1 MTKHMFALFAALV
14 MMLAPSRA
22 QEQTISYQ
30 GVIADSALRPMA
42 DGTYQLT
49 FRLYESLQATT
60 PVWQEQVAVRT
71 VLGVFDV
78 NLGLTKPLA
87 SIMNRQ
93 LYMTMQ
99 VDGYPETAPRQRLT
113 SVPFAFGSVIA
124 DTARNVASDARG
136 LVRSVNGIEGSVELV
151 ADTTLQIERRNDSLF
166 FSAKLGS
173 GLQMRAADNTINVT
187 LTDGFYEVK
196 VNPASLDSTFFK
208 PKSIGR
214 ANLADGVIPDSLPL
228 SGSAGGD
235 LIGTYPNPQLRNG
248 AVRSETIANG
258 AVTSDKLSRT
268 GVMSGTYG
276 DSLRYAVITV
286 DSTGR
291 VVSASA
297 YLLRALPPSGPAR
310 GDLAGTYPDPTIRQG
325 AVVSDR
331 IADGAVT
338 SSKLDETGVTAGTY
352 GSATKVPRVTIDAK
366 GRVVRADSVAI
377 VSAPPAGPAGG
388 DLAGTYPNPTIRVG
402 AVVTDR
408 LADGAVTTPKI
419 NDAAVTTP
427 KIADDAVTTAK
438 LNATGVNAGTYGSS
452 NKVAR
457 VTVDT
462 KGRVTSADSVLIT
475 GTTPGGAAGGDL
487 AGTYPDPTI
496 RVGAVVTDRIAD
508 NAVTTPK
515 ISDAAVTTPKIA
527 DDAVTTAKLNATGVN
542 AGTYGSSNKVA
553 RVTVDA
559 KGRITSADSVLIT
572 GTTPGG
578 AAGGDLAGTY
588 PDPTIRVGAVVT
600 DRIADNAVTTAKIN
614 DAAVTTAKLNATGV
628 NAGTYGSSNKVARV
642 TVDAKGRVTSA
653 DSVLIT
659 GTTPGGAAGG
669 DLAGTYPDPT
679 IRVGA
684 VVTDRIADNAVTTP
698 KINDAAVTTPKINDA
713 AVTTSKI
720 ADDAVTTAKLNATGV
735 NAGTYGSS
743 NKVARVTVDAKGRV
757 TSADSVLITGT
768 TPGGAAGGDLA
779 GTYPDPTIR
788 VGAVVTDR
796 IADAAIT
803 TPKINDAAVTTAKI
817 NDAAVTTSKIVDDAV
832 TTAKLNA
839 TGVNAGTYGSSNKVA
854 RVTVDAKGRITGA
867 DSVAIDV
874 SSSSWMLEGNNL
886 ADSSTKWIG
895 TQNVTPLVVK
905 TNGVERMR
913 VTGGG
918 WVGIGTATPNASLH
932 VSSGEMIAGDANMKF
947 KGGNVLIGL
956 STGTMLTNGAS
967 NVGIGYAAL
976 SRVSTGVNN
985 IGIGGEALSQNDQR
999 DNVAIGG
1006 YSQAASVT
1014 GIGNVSIGHRSLGGH
1029 KSGFYNVAVG
1039 FESIM
1044 NGESGEDNVA
1054 IGPWTLHVQNG
1065 TNGSTALGSRAGGG
1079 LQNGSSN
1086 TFIGKSSGFSLVSGS
1101 YNTILGPLSTIMQ
1114 TGDNNTIIG
1123 SRITGLPAT
1132 LNNNIIIADGSGSRR
1147 FNADNLGRIGLG
1159 VNTPLKKF
1167 HVAGSKDSSD
1177 IRFDA
1182 LAHSST
1188 ATTPTGSY
1196 GVVIADSL
1204 GNIHR
1209 ATPESIVGP
1218 YAWLTSGNSIA
1229 DSTTS
1234 YAGTLNNR
1242 PFVVKTNGVER
1253 MRVTGGG
1260 WVGIGTATPQ
1270 AALHVAGK
1278 PILIDEEVR
1287 VGGSNGNTFLGQ
1299 QALNSVT
1306 SGVGNVAIG
1315 TAALRDLTSG
1325 VVNVAIGFGALA
1337 KTNSQGSVAIGSMSL
1352 LESTTGWRNVA
1363 VGERSMQNATTG
1375 GDNVAIG
1382 WSALSNVGS
1391 GTGNLGIGGSALA
1404 LNSGSSNTAVGGA
1417 AATMQTS
1424 GSFNTFLGNSAG
1436 HGLLGGDFNTI
1447 IAVNYQNGTLG
1458 LTSGNANTII
1468 GSRITG
1474 LPSTLNN
1481 NIIIADG
1488 EGNRRFNADNLGRI
1502 GLSVNTPLKKL
1513 HVAGSKDSSDIR
1525 FDALAHSS
1533 TATTPTGSYGIVI
1546 ADSLGNIHRASASTV
1561 IGTSSWLLS
1570 GNELSA
1576 TDDQWIG
1583 SSNQRPVIFK
1593 SNNTER
1599 VRVMADGRVGI
1610 GTSNPEAKLHVAGG
1624 DALINSVTVGVGGG
1638 GHTSNVVV
1646 GQAALRDNVSGGD
1659 NTAIGYGALQR
1670 NTAGGSNVA
1679 VGRTA
1684 LADNT
1689 TGHGNVAVGWNAL
1702 RATGPASWNTAV
1714 GHHAGET
1721 FTTGERNTFLGW
1733 WTGAGFVTGSNN
1745 TFLGSDASNGIVDGH
1760 ANTVIGAGIIG
1771 LPSTLNNH
1779 IIISDGHGNRRVN
1792 IDNLGRIGLG
1802 VNSPV
1807 KKLHVAG
1814 SKDSSDIRFDAL
1826 AHSSTATTPTGS
1838 YGIVIADS
1846 LGNIHRAT
1854 TESIVGASAWLTSG
1868 NTIADSTTSYAG
1880 TSNNRPFVVKTN
1892 GAERM
1897 RVTGGG
1903 WVGIGTASPQAALHV
1918 AGKSILVDDQVR
1930 VGGSNF
1936 NTFLGKG
1943 ALAQITT
1950 GGNNVAIGNN
1960 ALHGITTGGGN
1971 TAIGDGTL
1979 TVNNAGDNVAI
1990 GFLAM
1995 GAATGRS
2002 NIAIGTRVMTWASS
2016 NASFNVGVG
2025 NDAMVSVTSG
2035 VHNVGI
2041 GTGALGSVRTS
2052 QNNTSVG
2059 TFAGN
2064 QLVDG
2069 GNNVF
2074 MGANSAAGMESGSWN
2089 VLVGSDIWPTNTGAS
2104 GSSNV
2109 IIGSRI
2115 TDIPTTLN
2123 NNIIIADGSGNRR
2136 FNADNLG
2143 RIGLGVNSP
2152 VKKLHVSGS
2161 KDSSDIRFDALAHS
2175 STATTP
2181 TGSYGIVIAD
2191 SLGNIHRRSV
2201 ESVSAT
2207 ASWALAG
2214 NSATDSTTRYLG
2226 TTDARP
2232 LVVKTNGSE
2241 RMRVTG
2247 GGWVGVG
2254 TSTPQAILHVNGTA
2268 RIGTNGTNLTQII
2281 KAQVQVDP
2289 GNINA
2294 GGYLDLD
2301 LAVAD
2306 AGVGSA
2312 VSVSPSAD
2320 LEAGLLVAFARV
2332 SQNGT
2337 VRVRLQNVTAAAID
2351 PNAVTFAIVAVE

>member
-42 DGTYQLT
+42 DGTYQVT

-151 ADTTLQIERRNDSLF
+151 ADTTLQIQRRNDSLF

-173 GLQMRAADNTINVT
+173 GLQMRAANSTINVT

-228 SGSAGGD
+228 YGSAGGD

-268 GVMSGTYG
+268 GVTPGSYG

-297 YLLRALPPSGPAR
+297 YILRALPPSGPAR

-325 AVVSDR
+325 AVVTDR

-338 SSKLDETGVTAGTY
+338 SAKLDATGVVAGTY

-366 GRVVRADSVAI
+366 GRIVSADSVTI
-377 VSAPPAGPAGG
+377 VSAPPVGPAGG
-388 DLAGTYPNPTIRVG
+388 DLAGTYPNPTVRVGAVVTDRLADGAVTTPKINDAAVTTPKINDAAVTTPKIADDAVTTAKLNATGVNAGTYGSSNKVARVTVDTKGRVTSADSVLITGTTPGGVAGGDLAGTYPDPTIRVG

-408 LADGAVTTPKI
+408 LADGAVTTPKINDAAVTTPKINDAAVTTAKINDAAVTTSKIADDAVTTAKLNATGVNAGTYGSSNKVARVTVDTKGRVTSADSVLITGTTPGGAAGGDLAGTYPDPTIRVGAVVTDRIADAAVTTAKI

-508 NAVTTPK
+508 VAVTTAK
-515 ISDAAVTTPKIA
+515 INDAAVTTPKIA

-542 AGTYGSSNKVA
+542 AGTYGSSNKIA
-553 RVTVDA
+553 RVTVD
-559 KGRITSADSVLIT
+559 T
-572 GTTPGG
+572 
-578 AAGGDLAGTY
+578 
-588 PDPTIRVGAVVT
+588 
-600 DRIADNAVTTAKIN
+600 
-614 DAAVTTAKLNATGV
+614 
-628 NAGTYGSSNKVARV
+628 
-642 TVDAKGRVTSA
+642 KGRVTS
-653 DSVLIT
+653 
-659 GTTPGGAAGG
+659 
-669 DLAGTYPDPT
+669 
-679 IRVGA
+679 
-684 VVTDRIADNAVTTP
+684 
-698 KINDAAVTTPKINDA
+698 
-713 AVTTSKI
+713 
-720 ADDAVTTAKLNATGV
+720 
-735 NAGTYGSS
+735 
-743 NKVARVTVDAKGRV
+743 
-757 TSADSVLITGT
+757 
-768 TPGGAAGGDLA
+768 
-779 GTYPDPTIR
+779 
-788 VGAVVTDR
+788 
-796 IADAAIT
+796 
-803 TPKINDAAVTTAKI
+803 
-817 NDAAVTTSKIVDDAV
+817 
-832 TTAKLNA
+832 
-839 TGVNAGTYGSSNKVA
+839 
-854 RVTVDAKGRITGA
+854 A

-918 WVGIGTATPNASLH
+918 WVGIGTATPSAALH
-932 VSSGEMIAGDANMKF
+932 VAGKSILIDDDVKV
-947 KGGNVLIGL
+947 GGNNRNTFLGREVLTIPTVGW
-956 STGTMLTNGAS
+956 GNVGVGNGA
-967 NVGIGYAAL
+967 GRYL
-976 SRVSTGVNN
+976 TGF
-985 IGIGGEALSQNDQR
+985 A
-999 DNVAIGG
+999 NVALGE
-1006 YSQAASVT
+1006 SALFRST
-1014 GIGNVSIGHRSLGGH
+1014 SDGNVSIGFMSM
-1029 KSGFYNVAVG
+1029 
-1039 FESIM
+1039 FESTA
-1044 NGESGEDNVA
+1044 GWHNVA
-1054 IGPWTLHVQNG
+1054 IGERAMQNATTG
-1065 TNGSTALGSRAGGG
+1065 GDNIAIGWSALGNVGSGTSNLGVGGSA
-1079 LQNGSSN
+1079 LSNNSGSSN
-1086 TFIGKSSGFSLVSGS
+1086 TAIGVAAASMQTSGNFNTFVGNSAGHGLLSGDF
-1101 YNTILGPLSTIMQ
+1101 NTIIAVNYQNGTLGLTS
-1114 TGDNNTIIG
+1114 GNANTIIG
-1123 SRITGLPAT
+1123 SRITGLSAT
-1132 LNNNIIIADGSGSRR
+1132 LNNNIIIADGEGNRRVNVDNLGRIGLGVNAPLKKLHVAGSKDSSDIRFDALAHSSTATTPTGSYGIVIADSLGNIHRASTESIVGTSAWLTSGNTIADSTTSYAGTSNNRPFVVKTNGAERMRVTGGGWVGIGTATPSAALHVAGRSILVDDEVRIGGRAANTFVGKYALENLTTGEYSVAIGHSALRWLTTGGGNVAVGDAALAANNSIDNVGVGFLALANANGRSNIGIGTRTMWYANEAAGFNVAIGPDAMTGLKSGFGNLGIGTGALQSITSSNENIGLGYQAGNRLAEGRNNILLGVGSGSGLVSGSWNVILGSEVWIHATSAVGSSNVIIGSRISDLPTTLNNHIIIADGEGNRR
-1147 FNADNLGRIGLG
+1147 VNADNLGRIGLG
-1159 VNTPLKKF
+1159 VNTPLKKL

-1209 ATPESIVGP
+1209 ATPESIVG
-1218 YAWLTSGNSIA
+1218 T
-1229 DSTTS
+1229 
-1234 YAGTLNNR
+1234 
-1242 PFVVKTNGVER
+1242 
-1253 MRVTGGG
+1253 
-1260 WVGIGTATPQ
+1260 
-1270 AALHVAGK
+1270 
-1278 PILIDEEVR
+1278 
-1287 VGGSNGNTFLGQ
+1287 
-1299 QALNSVT
+1299 
-1306 SGVGNVAIG
+1306 
-1315 TAALRDLTSG
+1315 
-1325 VVNVAIGFGALA
+1325 
-1337 KTNSQGSVAIGSMSL
+1337 
-1352 LESTTGWRNVA
+1352 
-1363 VGERSMQNATTG
+1363 
-1375 GDNVAIG
+1375 
-1382 WSALSNVGS
+1382 
-1391 GTGNLGIGGSALA
+1391 
-1404 LNSGSSNTAVGGA
+1404 
-1417 AATMQTS
+1417 
-1424 GSFNTFLGNSAG
+1424 
-1436 HGLLGGDFNTI
+1436 
-1447 IAVNYQNGTLG
+1447 
-1458 LTSGNANTII
+1458 
-1468 GSRITG
+1468 
-1474 LPSTLNN
+1474 
-1481 NIIIADG
+1481 
-1488 EGNRRFNADNLGRI
+1488 
-1502 GLSVNTPLKKL
+1502 
-1513 HVAGSKDSSDIR
+1513 
-1525 FDALAHSS
+1525 
-1533 TATTPTGSYGIVI
+1533 
-1546 ADSLGNIHRASASTV
+1546 
-1561 IGTSSWLLS
+1561 
-1570 GNELSA
+1570 
-1576 TDDQWIG
+1576 
-1583 SSNQRPVIFK
+1583 
-1593 SNNTER
+1593 
-1599 VRVMADGRVGI
+1599 
-1610 GTSNPEAKLHVAGG
+1610 
-1624 DALINSVTVGVGGG
+1624 
-1638 GHTSNVVV
+1638 
-1646 GQAALRDNVSGGD
+1646 
-1659 NTAIGYGALQR
+1659 
-1670 NTAGGSNVA
+1670 
-1679 VGRTA
+1679 
-1684 LADNT
+1684 
-1689 TGHGNVAVGWNAL
+1689 
-1702 RATGPASWNTAV
+1702 
-1714 GHHAGET
+1714 
-1721 FTTGERNTFLGW
+1721 
-1733 WTGAGFVTGSNN
+1733 
-1745 TFLGSDASNGIVDGH
+1745 
-1760 ANTVIGAGIIG
+1760 
-1771 LPSTLNNH
+1771 
-1779 IIISDGHGNRRVN
+1779 
-1792 IDNLGRIGLG
+1792 
-1802 VNSPV
+1802 
-1807 KKLHVAG
+1807 
-1814 SKDSSDIRFDAL
+1814 
-1826 AHSSTATTPTGS
+1826 
-1838 YGIVIADS
+1838 
-1846 LGNIHRAT
+1846 
-1854 TESIVGASAWLTSG
+1854 SAWLTSG

-1892 GAERM
+1892 GVERM

-1903 WVGIGTASPQAALHV
+1903 WVGIGTSNPQQQLQVTGDAL
-1918 AGKSILVDDQVR
+1918 I
-1930 VGGSNF
+1930 
-1936 NTFLGKG
+1936 NTLRIGKG
-1943 ALAQITT
+1943 PGIANMNVVVGEDALSNNINSAA
-1950 GGNNVAIGNN
+1950 NVAIGNN
-1960 ALHGITTGGGN
+1960 ALYLNTYGIDNTAVGWQALKSNTLGRDNVAVGRTALADNTTGSGNVAVGWNALRLTGSSGLN
-1971 TAIGDGTL
+1971 TAIGHHSGESL
-1979 TVNNAGDNVAI
+1979 TNGSDNV
-1990 GFLAM
+1990 F
-1995 GAATGRS
+1995 
-2002 NIAIGTRVMTWASS
+2002 
-2016 NASFNVGVG
+2016 VG
-2025 NDAMVSVTSG
+2025 NW
-2035 VHNVGI
+2035 
-2041 GTGALGSVRTS
+2041 TGQA
-2052 QNNTSVG
+2052 
-2059 TFAGN
+2059 
-2064 QLVDG
+2064 
-2069 GNNVF
+2069 
-2074 MGANSAAGMESGSWN
+2074 
-2089 VLVGSDIWPTNTGAS
+2089 IAS
-2104 GSSNV
+2104 GSANTFLGSNSAGGV
-2109 IIGSRI
+2109 SSGNANTIIGAF
-2115 TDIPTTLN
+2115 TTGLPATIN

-2143 RIGLGVNSP
+2143 RIGLGVNTP
-2152 VKKLHVSGS
+2152 LKKLHVAGS
-2161 KDSSDIRFDALAHS
+2161 KDSSDVRFDALAHS

-2232 LVVKTNGSE
+2232 LVVKTNDSE
-2241 RMRVTG
+2241 RLRVTG

-2254 TSTPQAILHVNGTA
+2254 TSTPQANLHVNGTA
-2268 RIGTNGTNLTQII
+2268 RIGTNGTNITQII
-2281 KAQVQVDP
+2281 KAQVLVDP